1 MVSLHERQAGHGDGL
16 LKFRFANGT
25 KEPILLREAE
35 LEQPDYAQ
43 GFVAT
48 ALQDT
53 RVLKAQARRGLRR
66 RPVERAKD
74 FSYEIIRPPFNPACQ
89 SDRLLWRYRLRWIGV
104 ALIAARTEKRRITW
118 IKRGLVV
125 LSVKRTALLPANR
138 LSSPNV
144 RLAIVLANS
153 SSFNRP
159 S

>member
-1 MVSLHERQAGHGDGL
+1 MRAKQAMQTGSSN
-16 LKFRFANGT
+16 FASR
-25 KEPILLREAE
+25 KEEKRILLREAE
-35 LEQPDYAQ
+35 FEH
-43 GFVAT
+43 
-48 ALQDT
+48 
-53 RVLKAQARRGLRR
+53 
-66 RPVERAKD
+66 PVERVKD
-74 FSYEIIRPPFNPACQ
+74 FLYEIIRPRFNPACQ